1 MKKLQPI
8 LKSGENKK
16 IINEPIEA
24 IDEEPEVKPKC
35 VPVIKPIDEH
45 ITFESIDDF
54 TNYYNEHKEE
64 LDPLS
69 TCKLNKMFKI
79 IVDDEPYKISKI
91 KGELSLRTIPKS
103 RVTAIMR
110 IEELENTQNEII
122 DKINALIELINSSVQ
137 I

>member
-8 LKSGENKK
+8 LKSGEHKK

-35 VPVIKPIDEH
+35 VPVIKPIDEQ

-79 IVDDEPYKISKI
+79 IVDNEPYKISKI

>member
-8 LKSGENKK
+8 LKSYERK
-16 IINEPIEA
+16 IINKS
-24 IDEEPEVKPKC
+24 DDEPEVKPKC
-35 VPVIKPIDEH
+35 VPVIKPIDEQ

-54 TNYYNEHKEE
+54 TNNYNEHKED
-64 LDPLS
+64 LNPLS

-103 RVTAIMR
+103 RVTIIMR

-122 DKINALIELINSSVQ
+122 DKINSIINLINHTGFVRDAV
-137 I
+137 

>member
-16 IINEPIEA
+16 IINEPIES
-24 IDEEPEVKPKC
+24 IDDEPEVKPKC
-35 VPVIKPIDEH
+35 VPVIKPIDEQ

-79 IVDDEPYKISKI
+79 IVDNEPYKITKI
-91 KGELSLRTIPKS
+91 KGELSLRTISKS
-103 RVTAIMR
+103 RVTALMR

-122 DKINALIELINSSVQ
+122 DKINALIALINSSVQ